1 MNKLIIYQIFT
12 RLFCNSQNN
21 PVPHGPIDKNGCGK
35 LNNFTDSVLETIR
48 EMGTTHIW
56 FTGIIA
62 HASCTDYSRYG
73 IPSVNKNTVKGIA
86 GSPYAITDYYD
97 IDPDLAVN
105 VRQRMKEFTN
115 LIDRVHS
122 HDMKMIIDFV
132 PNHVARQYKS
142 LKHPTKVTDLGDN
155 DDISKSFDPQN
166 NYYYIP
172 EKKLAGQINWN
183 DYIEYPAK
191 VTGND
196 RFDASPSLF
205 DWYDTVKLNYGVN
218 YEGGRSTHFSPIP
231 DTWHKM
237 LDILLFWAKKGID
250 GFRCDMAE
258 MVPVEFWHW
267 SIDKVKKRYPKIIF
281 IAEIYNPGSYSNY
294 LNHGYFD
301 YIYDKLGLYDTL
313 RAVTLGH
320 ESATSITRCWQNYA
334 TNGEHMLHFMENH
347 DEQRIASDF
356 FAGSG
361 EKGKA
366 AMIVSATM
374 DTCPIMIYAGQEF
387 GERGMDI
394 EGYSGLDGRT
404 TIFDYWAVN
413 TLSRWYTDG
422 KLQDIKLT
430 NSEKKLKDFYY
441 LLLHICKHESAIS
454 QGKFFDLMYV
464 NPSSPVFSAHKQYA
478 YLRKSEDS
486 LLLIVANFDD
496 KTQQSTIFIPNHAFE
511 YMQITPCER
520 IEALDLLSGK
530 IQTIDLYPNCNIR
543 VTVPANSGIIL
554 KFLT

>member
-21 PVPHGPIDKNGCGK
+21 PVPHGSIDKNGSGK

-115 LIDRVHS
+115 LVDRVHS

-142 LKHPTKVTDLGDN
+142 LKHSKKVTDLGEK
-155 DDISKSFDPQN
+155 DDSHKGFDPQN

-205 DWYDTVKLNYGVN
+205 DWYDTVKLNYGVD
-218 YEGGRSTHFSPIP
+218 YEGGRSTHFFPIP

-267 SIDKVKKRYPKIIF
+267 SIDIVKKKYPKIIF

-334 TNGEHMLHFMENH
+334 TNGEQMLHFMENH

-374 DTCPIMIYAGQEF
+374 DTCPIMIYAGQEL
-387 GERGMDI
+387 GERGMDS

-430 NSEKKLKDFYY
+430 DSEKSLKDFYY
-441 LLLHICKHESAIS
+441 LLFHICKHESAIS

-464 NPSSPVFSAHKQYA
+464 NPSSPAFSAHKQYA
-478 YLRKSEDS
+478 YLRKNNDS
-486 LLLIVANFDD
+486 LVMIVANFED

-511 YMQITPCER
+511 YLKISARGR
-520 IEALDLLSGK
+520 IDA
-530 IQTIDLYPNCNIR
+530 IDLISAKKQTVDFYPDCNIR

-554 KFLT
+554 KF